1 MRRGGG
7 RARGRR
13 GRPGSRRAAGAARP
27 GGVRGGRARGGR
39 GGLASGRARPARG
52 AQRLCSVLQVY
63 PEPRS
68 EGECLSNIREFLRG
82 CGASLRLEV
91 RPARGGRAGGAR
103 GERGVGAATS
113 PASRPPRRGGGS
125 VAAVP
130 VTGARPSGAPS
141 GSVVPASLP
150 CGCSEDALPGSRSPG
165 RCRAEPGEGER
176 APPPPRRAPVSLGC
190 RSAGSRSH
198 WTFRLDGDLRLGE
211 PSGRRCRSHVA

>member
-125 VAAVP
+125 GGCGAGDGRP
-130 VTGARPSGAPS
+130 VRQ
-141 GSVVPASLP
+141 
-150 CGCSEDALPGSRSPG
+150 G
-165 RCRAEPGEGER
+165 RLR
-176 APPPPRRAPVSLGC
+176 APWYPPRPPLCPGDARRTRFQARQAQAGVGPSPEKGSGPLLLLDAPPSPWAVGQPALVLTG
-190 RSAGSRSH
+190 
-198 WTFRLDGDLRLGE
+198 RLG
-211 PSGRRCRSHVA
+211 